1 MNWNIK
7 KKNNQIEVSVELR
20 PRTKASQTLVGVSSE
35 DARTHLEENGLNP
48 GKCLNPTALAGN
60 LDTMRLTTTWFFE
73 DASAPRSPKLK
84 GRLRDV
90 PKTTTNKTS
99 KAKNNKNKES

>member
-73 DASAPRSPKLK
+73 DATAPKSSKRKTQSANT
-84 GRLRDV
+84 
-90 PKTTTNKTS
+90 PKTTTSKTNKAQNT
-99 KAKNNKNKES
+99 KNKEA